1 MEWAQ
6 SHGGVELVE
15 RRRVKPLG
23 AYTLVRFRRVDSQ
36 AQAA

>member
-1 MEWAQ
+1 MAWAQ
-6 SHGGVELVE
+6 NHGGVELVE

-23 AYTLVRFRRVDSQ
+23 AYTLVRFRRVAAQ